1 MNSKYYIQHHLWL
14 SPNISNMSLCISAPL
29 MVAGPSS
36 SSRSFWMGRRLKL
49 AIIIINSVRPCA
61 WIKVI
66 NLHHHFTIRYWKS
79 HSLGF
84 GRDWVNLV
92 QQRHGRNRLLKNYSL
107 QEMHLSRN
115 AEGLLPYQ
123 ASNFLVNKSYQVS
136 QTTGYSRWELTFF
149 FWNRVSQKRDHWITL
164 YGHSI
169 KTLC

>member
-92 QQRHGRNRLLKNYSL
+92 QQRQGKKSVCSRTNLYRKCIYPEMLKVFFHTRRPISL
-107 QEMHLSRN
+107 SINPTRCLK
-115 AEGLLPYQ
+115 P
-123 ASNFLVNKSYQVS
+123 LVIQGES
-136 QTTGYSRWELTFF
+136 
-149 FWNRVSQKRDHWITL
+149 
-164 YGHSI
+164 
-169 KTLC
+169 